1 MCVNKRE
8 RRNSGA
14 SKKRI
19 LNDCVQP
26 KQWPVHKRGEEERGR
41 ITAKGM
47 FTRWFGLAGINKKE
61 VEVKETLRFSLH

>member
-1 MCVNKRE
+1 MTVYNH
-8 RRNSGA
+8 
-14 SKKRI
+14 
-19 LNDCVQP
+19 P